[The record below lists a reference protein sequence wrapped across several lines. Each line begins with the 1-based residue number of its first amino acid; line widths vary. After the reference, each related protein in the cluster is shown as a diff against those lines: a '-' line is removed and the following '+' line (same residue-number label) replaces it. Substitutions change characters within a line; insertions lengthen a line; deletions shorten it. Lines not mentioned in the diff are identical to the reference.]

1 MTSRIFHPEHLK
13 SLPMFNVTV
22 VRDLSVGHSTHEEI
36 FSLLWGF
43 LSGVEDAIFSGVT
56 QCRILF

>member
-1 MTSRIFHPEHLK
+1 
-13 SLPMFNVTV
+13 MFNVTV